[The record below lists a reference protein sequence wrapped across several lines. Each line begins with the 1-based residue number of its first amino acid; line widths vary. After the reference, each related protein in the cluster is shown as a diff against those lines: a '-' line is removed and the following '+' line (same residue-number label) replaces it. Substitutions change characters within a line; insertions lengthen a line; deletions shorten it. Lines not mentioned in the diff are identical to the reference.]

1 MGKIAN
7 QTSDRITRSAEAA
20 LVKRALAGDS
30 KALETLL
37 RRAHAS
43 EQVELPPLEVPTLFE
58 GKKQLAFEAVAQGHT
73 NRSAAQVS
81 GLREETICR
90 YKSDPDW
97 LAGIEAIKMQ
107 RVRLAAKGLSELLPL
122 SIQRIRTV
130 LSDPSAAHRDVLKAA
145 EMVMDRA
152 GIPRFERLELS
163 GAVESPGAV
172 TLDPS
177 ERLAALLAGGA
188 E

>member
-7 QTSDRITRSAEAA
+7 QDSDRITRSAEAA

-30 KALETLL
+30 KALDTLL

-43 EQVELPPLEVPTLFE
+43 QRQPLPEIEVPQVFQ
-58 GKKQLAFEAVAQGHT
+58 GKKQVVFELIAQGHT
-73 NRSAAQVS
+73 NRSAARIADCSEV
-81 GLREETICR
+81 TVCR
-90 YKSDPDW
+90 YKNDPQW
-97 LAGIEAIKMQ
+97 REALGAVKRQ

-130 LSDPSAAHRDVLKAA
+130 LSDPSASHRDLLKAA

-163 GAVESPGAV
+163 GAVESPGSV
-172 TLDPS
+172 TVDPS
-177 ERLAALLAGGA
+177 ERLAALLAGGG